1 MKIVRNAIP
10 DFYPIFVPLD
20 LLVAIFDFRFSIAE
34 LLYVCFFWITGSH
47 NFRRIKVE
55 QYFKGNNKREIM
67 TFTSPSLKDY
77 NHHYSDIHKSH
88 NMSS

>member
-1 MKIVRNAIP
+1 
-10 DFYPIFVPLD
+10 
-20 LLVAIFDFRFSIAE
+20 

-67 TFTSPSLKDY
+67 IFAIRMKSPVLRAGSEFNGSAVND
-77 NHHYSDIHKSH
+77 
-88 NMSS
+88 